1 MVCARRWKY
10 DTEVREYFVETS
22 TKQTIRNTELYK
34 RQDVCDAGDAL
45 QQKRKPVLSSNCK
58 PKHKSFIRQLKEKE
72 FEKPTADQEAPL
84 ALADETGMTPEPE
97 RLGDKALHLQ
107 HYSL

>member
-1 MVCARRWKY
+1 MGHPYRILIINKNPTTIMVCARRWKY

-45 QQKRKPVLSSNCK
+45 QQKENRSLVRTVSQNIKVSFGNLRRKNLRSQRQIK
-58 PKHKSFIRQLKEKE
+58 KHPWLLLMK
-72 FEKPTADQEAPL
+72 L
-84 ALADETGMTPEPE
+84 A
-97 RLGDKALHLQ
+97 
-107 HYSL
+107 